1 MYTQNPLGAR
11 GKIQYLFHM
20 HANTRLLLILLA
32 LGVGMLGLSYAFVP
46 LYKAFCE
53 ALGIPVPSVM
63 VGEAAKPKMIGEI
76 SDRTVIIRFQANN
89 AQGMPVV
96 LSPDV
101 RRTKIRLGEAFL
113 TSYKADNKADRVING
128 VAVHTILAL
137 GGPPRTDIND
147 YIQLEQCFCFEEQLY
162 PANKH
167 VNLPLQFTV
176 TNNLPEGIHTITFAY
191 TLFENPNET

>member
-1 MYTQNPLGAR
+1 MYTGNTLGTR

-20 HANTRLLLILLA
+20 NQNTRLLLILLA

-46 LYKAFCE
+46 LYKAFCA
-53 ALGIPVPSVM
+53 ALGIPVPSIM
-63 VGEAAKPKMIGEI
+63 VGVAAEPKIIGEI
-76 SDRTVIIRFQANN
+76 SNRTVTVRFQANN

-96 LSPDV
+96 LNPDV
-101 RRTKIRLGEAFL
+101 RRVKIRLGEPFL
-113 TSYKADNKADRVING
+113 TSYKADNKAARTING

-162 PANKH
+162 PASKH

-176 TNNLPEGIHTITFAY
+176 TNDLPEGIHTITFAY